1 MNDNRSMSDDNQTVK
16 YWKGLEEYRQ
26 DEEWESQK
34 HHEFAE
40 HLPIDDVLSENDM
53 NLKAN
58 RRDFLKFMG
67 FTVSA
72 ATLAA
77 CTKSPVK
84 KAVPYVEKP
93 PETDPGKANYYATTS
108 FATKEAINVLVK
120 CREGRPIKIEP
131 NNGAPLTGGGTSA
144 TDQASVLSLYDHSR
158 LRGPVEGN
166 SGSTWGKVDKKI
178 REKLK
183 AIDEAGKQIVVLTDS
198 IVSPSLQSA
207 IQNFNSRFSNARHV
221 QYDPMSVSA
230 MLEANRQSFGKPYIP
245 DYKFDEAKSI
255 VSFNADFL
263 GTWVAPVE
271 FTRKY
276 SQGRKVDQFKDMSFH
291 VQFESYLS
299 LTGSNADLRAP
310 LKPSQEG
317 AALVSLYNRLAKKAG
332 AQTLPE
338 AKMELA
344 ANALKMTAD
353 ELWKDR
359 GKAIVVSGTN
369 DLHIQLLTNRIN
381 ALLNNYGNTISFKHA
396 SRQKQGDDAAMD
408 SLIDGMKSGKVGA
421 VLVYGPNP
429 AYNHPMGGE
438 FRENLKNL
446 DLSVSLNS
454 RNDETTQH
462 CDFRTPDHHFLESW
476 NDAQPKLGYYYLSQ
490 PTISPIF
497 NTRGGTESLL
507 RWAGSDENQYDFIRR
522 FWNENLFKNQQRFL
536 SFNQFWN
543 HAVHD
548 GFFADVPGVEPASTA
563 IRDSVAKPDTGK
575 FKAAV
580 AAAKVDHSSQE
591 EGSKFNQYNQDLTQA
606 ANTLIQKA
614 KGADQGYEV
623 VLYEKVG
630 IRDGAEGN
638 NPWLQE
644 LPDPVSRTCWDNYA
658 AMSPKLAEELGL
670 QDEDVVEIDAGGKVV
685 ALPTFKQP
693 GQPYGTVAVAV
704 GYGHF
709 WGQVNGK
716 VAEGVGENVYPLVQQ
731 GKQHQYYITGASVK
745 KTGRTYPL
753 AKTQTHHHMEG
764 RDLILEA
771 PMSQYIEDP
780 KSVEHHSHHVISL
793 YKDYNYNRFHHWA
806 MAIDLNACTGCGSC
820 VISCQAENNVPV
832 VGKQEVRRRRE
843 MHWIRID
850 RYYSGDPENPSV
862 NFQPLMCQHCDN
874 APCENVCPVAAIS
887 HSDGG
892 LNQQVYNRCVGTR
905 YCANN
910 CPYKV
915 RRFNWF
921 KYGENDNFDYN
932 MNHDLGRM
940 VLNPDVSVRSRGV
953 MEKCSFCVQRIQKAR
968 LDAKTDGRALQDG
981 EVKTACQTACPA
993 NAIVFGDLN
1002 DPESEVAK
1010 LVHENHRS
1018 YGLIT
1023 ELGTKP
1029 SVSYMTKIRNRR
1041 GHHQEDAGGHN
1052 GSGHA

>member
-1 MNDNRSMSDDNQTVK
+1 MPDDNNTVK
-16 YWKGLEEYRQ
+16 YWKGIEEYRQ
-26 DEEWESQK
+26 DEDWEEQK
-34 HHEFAE
+34 NHEFAE
-40 HLPIDDVLSENDM
+40 HLPIDDVLSEDEM

-58 RRDFLKFMG
+58 RRDFLKYMG

-93 PETDPGKANYYATTS
+93 PEVDPGKANYYATSS
-108 FATKEAINVLVK
+108 FATKEAINVLIK
-120 CREGRPIKIEP
+120 SREGRPIKVEP
-131 NNGAPLTGGGTSA
+131 NTRAPLTAGGTSA
-144 TDQASVLSLYDHSR
+144 TDQAAVLSLYDHTR
-158 LRGPVEGN
+158 LRGPVEGS

-178 REKLK
+178 RQKLQAVNDAGQEI
-183 AIDEAGKQIVVLTDS
+183 AILTDT
-198 IVSPSLQSA
+198 IVSPSVQSA
-207 IQNFNSRFSNARHV
+207 INNFKQQYSSARHV
-221 QYDPMSVSA
+221 QYDPMSQSA
-230 MLEANRQSFGKPYIP
+230 MLEANQQSFGKPYIP
-245 DYKFDEAKSI
+245 DYKFDQAKAI
-255 VSFNADFL
+255 VGINADFL
-263 GTWVAPVE
+263 GTWVAPTE
-271 FTRKY
+271 FTYKY
-276 SQGRKVDQFKDMSFH
+276 TQGRKVDKFKDMSFH
-291 VQFESYLS
+291 VQFESHLS

-310 LKPSQEG
+310 IKPSQEG
-317 AALVSLYNRLAKKAG
+317 AVLVALYNRLAKKAG
-332 AQTLPE
+332 VDELPE
-338 AKMELA
+338 SKMELA

-369 DLHIQLLTNRIN
+369 DLNTQLLTNRIN

-396 SRQKQGDDAAMD
+396 SRQKQGDDAAVD
-408 SLIDGMKSGKVGA
+408 DLINDMKSGKVGA
-421 VLVYGPNP
+421 VLMYGPNP
-429 AYNHPMGGE
+429 VYSHPRGE
-438 FRENLKNL
+438 EFQAALENL

-454 RNDETTQH
+454 RNDETTQQ
-462 CDFRTPDHHFLESW
+462 CGYRTPDHHFLESW
-476 NDAQPKLGYYYLSQ
+476 NDAQPKLGYFHISQ

-497 NTRGGTESLL
+497 NTRGGAESLL
-507 RWAGSDENQYDFIRR
+507 RWAGSDETQYDFIRR
-522 FWNENLFKNQQRFL
+522 FWNENLFKNQNRFL
-536 SFNQFWN
+536 SFRQFWN

-548 GFFADVPGVEPASTA
+548 GFFADIDGVEPADKPAADTA
-563 IRDSVAKPDTGK
+563 TAEGTT
-575 FKAAV
+575 FKAGV
-580 AAAKVDHSSQE
+580 AANIVDYSTQE
-591 EGSKFNQYNQDLTQA
+591 EGSTFNQLGQDLTQA
-606 ANTLIQKA
+606 ANELIAQSK
-614 KGADQGYEV
+614 DQGEGYEV

-630 IRDGAEGN
+630 IRDGAEAN

-644 LPDPVSRTCWDNYA
+644 LPDPVTRTCWDNYA
-658 AMSPKLAEELGL
+658 AISPKLAEELGL
-670 QDEDVVEIDAGGKVV
+670 QDEDVINISAGGRELS
-685 ALPTFKQP
+685 LPTFQQP
-693 GQPYGTVAVAV
+693 GQPYGTIAVAV

-716 VAEGVGENVYPLVQQ
+716 VADGVGQNAYPFVQQ
-731 GKQHQYYITGASVK
+731 SSKRNQYHVTKASVN

-764 RDLILEA
+764 RDLIYEA
-771 PMSQYIEDP
+771 PMGQYLEDP

-806 MAIDLNACTGCGSC
+806 MAIDLNACTGCGAC
-820 VISCQAENNVPV
+820 VVSCQAENNVPV

-874 APCENVCPVAAIS
+874 APCENVCPVAAIN

-932 MNHDLGRM
+932 MNSDLGRM
-940 VLNPDVSVRSRGV
+940 VLNPDVTVRSRGV

-968 LDAKTDGRALQDG
+968 LDAKTEGKELKDG

-1018 YGLIT
+1018 YGLLT
-1023 ELGTKP
+1023 EIGTKP
-1029 SVSYMTKIRNRR
+1029 SVNYMTKIRNRR
-1041 GHHQEDAGGHN
+1041 GHYQEDAGGHN
-1052 GSGHA
+1052 SDGGHA

>member
-1 MNDNRSMSDDNQTVK
+1 MPDDNNTVK
-16 YWKGLEEYRQ
+16 YWKGIEEYRQ
-26 DEEWESQK
+26 DDEWEEQK
-34 HHEFAE
+34 NHEFAE
-40 HLPIDDVLSENDM
+40 HLPIDDVLSEDEM

-58 RRDFLKFMG
+58 RRDFLKYMG

-93 PETDPGKANYYATTS
+93 PEVDPGKANYYATSS
-108 FATKEAINVLVK
+108 FATKEAINVLIK
-120 CREGRPIKIEP
+120 SREGRPIKVEP
-131 NNGAPLTGGGTSA
+131 NTRAPLTAGGTSA
-144 TDQASVLSLYDHSR
+144 TDQAAVLSLYDHTR
-158 LRGPVEGN
+158 LRGPVEGS

-178 REKLK
+178 RQQLQAVNDAGQEI
-183 AIDEAGKQIVVLTDS
+183 AILTDT
-198 IVSPSLQSA
+198 IVSPSTQSA
-207 IQNFNSRFSNARHV
+207 INNFKQQYSNARHI
-221 QYDPMSVSA
+221 QHDPMSQSA
-230 MLEANRQSFGKPYIP
+230 MLEANQQSFGKPYVP
-245 DYKFDEAKSI
+245 DYKFDQAKAI
-255 VSFNADFL
+255 VGINADFL
-263 GTWVAPVE
+263 GTWVAPTE
-271 FTRKY
+271 FTYKY
-276 SQGRKVDQFKDMSFH
+276 TQGRKVDKFKDMSFH
-291 VQFESYLS
+291 VQFESHLS

-310 LKPSQEG
+310 IKPSQEG
-317 AALVSLYNRLAKKAG
+317 AVLVALYNRLAKKAG
-332 AQTLPE
+332 VETLPE
-338 AKMELA
+338 SKMELA

-369 DLHIQLLTNRIN
+369 DLNIQLLTNRIN

-396 SRQKQGDDAAMD
+396 SRQKQGDDAAVD
-408 SLIDGMKSGKVGA
+408 DLISDMKSGKVGA
-421 VLVYGPNP
+421 VLMYGPNP
-429 AYNHPMGGE
+429 VYTHPRGE
-438 FRENLKNL
+438 EFQSALQNL

-454 RNDETTQH
+454 RNDETTQQ
-462 CDFRTPDHHFLESW
+462 CGYRTPDHHFLESW
-476 NDAQPKLGYYYLSQ
+476 NDAQPKLGYFHIGQ

-497 NTRGGTESLL
+497 NTRGGAESLL
-507 RWAGSDENQYDFIRR
+507 RWAGSDETQYDFIRR
-522 FWNENLFKNQQRFL
+522 FWNENLFKNQDRFL
-536 SFNQFWN
+536 SFRQFWN

-548 GFFADVPGVEPASTA
+548 GFFADTDGLEPASKPAADTA
-563 IRDSVAKPDTGK
+563 TAEGTT
-575 FKAAV
+575 FKAGV
-580 AAAKVDHSSQE
+580 AANIVDFSTQE
-591 EGSKFNQYNQDLTQA
+591 EGSTFNQLSQDLTQA
-606 ANTLIQKA
+606 ADQLIAQSREQ
-614 KGADQGYEV
+614 GDGYEV

-630 IRDGAEGN
+630 IRDGAEAN

-644 LPDPVSRTCWDNYA
+644 LPDPVTRTCWDNYA
-658 AMSPKLAEELGL
+658 AISPKLAEELGL
-670 QDEDVVEIDAGGKVV
+670 QDEDVINITAGGRELS
-685 ALPTFKQP
+685 LPTFQQP
-693 GQPYGTVAVAV
+693 GQPYGTIAVAV

-716 VAEGVGENVYPLVQQ
+716 VADGVGQNAYPFVQQ
-731 GKQHQYYITGASVK
+731 NGKRSQYHITNASIN

-764 RDLILEA
+764 RDLIYEA
-771 PMSQYIEDP
+771 PMGQYLEDP
-780 KSVEHHSHHVISL
+780 KSVEHFSHHVISL

-806 MAIDLNACTGCGSC
+806 MAIDLNACTGCGAC
-820 VISCQAENNVPV
+820 VVSCQAENNVPV

-874 APCENVCPVAAIS
+874 APCENVCPVAAIN

-932 MNHDLGRM
+932 MNSDLGRM
-940 VLNPDVSVRSRGV
+940 VLNPDVTVRSRGV

-968 LDAKTDGRALQDG
+968 LEAKTEGKELKDG

-1018 YGLIT
+1018 YGLLT
-1023 ELGTKP
+1023 EIGTKP
-1029 SVSYMTKIRNRR
+1029 SVNYMTKIRNRR
-1041 GHHQEDAGGHN
+1041 GHYQEDAGGHN
-1052 GSGHA
+1052 SDGGHA